1 MQPVLAEP
9 LSIYETRVTH
19 IRRTPWKRTFAHR
32 SAMWVVD
39 IDRIAQRRPVAA
51 FFKGAV
57 VATDHLD
64 GKGGTLRDA
73 LTRFADQEGIDLRD
87 ARVLL
92 AAQPRGYGFCF
103 NPISVWW
110 CLDNRDDVIVTVV
123 EVHNTYG
130 DRHAY
135 SLRPGADGRV
145 RVDKAMYVSPF
156 HGVDGTYE
164 VIAPV
169 PGGRLEISVTLR
181 TADDARFSASL
192 VGRRLDSPPWWTPL
206 ASLLDALRIRVHGA
220 KLWLRRL
227 PVHPRPV
234 HHQEALK

>member
-1 MQPVLAEP
+1 MQTLRVPV
-9 LSIYETRVTH
+9 SIYETRVTH
-19 IRRTPWKRTFAHR
+19 IRRTPWKRTFAYR

-39 IDRIAQRRPVAA
+39 IDRIAARRRIAD

-92 AAQPRGYGFCF
+92 AAQPRAYGFCF

-110 CLDNRDDVIVTVV
+110 CLDPRDDVIVTLV

-135 SLRPGADGRV
+135 LLRPDADGRAQ
-145 RVDKAMYVSPF
+145 VDKAMYVSPF
-156 HGVDGTYE
+156 HGVDGSYD

-169 PGGRLEISVTLR
+169 PSDRLDISVALR
-181 TADDARFSASL
+181 TGDGARFSASL
-192 VGRRLDSPPWWTPL
+192 VGRQLASPPCWTAS
-206 ASLLDALRIRVHGA
+206 ASLRDSVRIRVHGIT
-220 KLWLRRL
+220 LLLRGL
-227 PVHPRPV
+227 PIQPRPT
-234 HHQEALK
+234 HHQETLK